1 MLINSV
7 ESLVRNG
14 YQIHVTTSGEV
25 YVYFTT
31 DSQARQHEVW
41 DRDKALIDAFLG
53 GRYISDYCYMSI
65 RPVAA
70 FSSEPVAEPAPVPTP
85 KSTASKSAHKP
96 VVAESVVESVVDSTS
111 VVPDNLT
118 PATSA
123 FKPSLTYCDTPPAQS
138 PDFLEVL
145 GGADNEY
152 VVYAKACGDFHIHWS
167 ITRQEAKEVWRR
179 DRSHIQKWLGADVL
193 NTVSWEKPVDSAFGN
208 STPKW
213 KEVLPEETKLS
224 TVVYQVVSF
233 GKRIA
238 DVAILEDG
246 SHHVYFHMPRQ
257 ESRQVYLHIKSE
269 FGNYPITSV
278 SFES

>member
-70 FSSEPVAEPAPVPTP
+70 FFSEPVAEPAPVPTP

-96 VVAESVVESVVDSTS
+96 VVAESVAESVVDSTPH
-111 VVPDNLT
+111 VPNT
-118 PATSA
+118 PA
-123 FKPSLTYCDTPPAQS
+123 FKPELGTLPEPPAQS
-138 PDFLEVL
+138 SNFLEVL
-145 GGADNEY
+145 SGADDEY
-152 VVYAKACGDFHIHWS
+152 IVYAKTDDTFHIHWK
-167 ITRQEAKEVWRR
+167 IDRDHAKEVWRR
-179 DRSHIQKWLGADVL
+179 DRSHIQQWLGADVL
-193 NTVSWEKPVDSAFGN
+193 NTVSWEESSAKAHKA
-208 STPKW
+208 TKW
-213 KEVLPEETKLS
+213 KEISAEQTKVR
-224 TVVYQVVSF
+224 TVVRQLVAF
-233 GKRIA
+233 GKPVA
-238 DVAILEDG
+238 DLAQLSDG
-246 SHHVYFHMPRQ
+246 SYHVYFHLPKEEAKQ
-257 ESRQVYLHIKSE
+257 IYSNIKAE
-269 FGNYPITSV
+269 FADYEIASV
-278 SFES
+278 SFE